1 MGIEW
6 RWGCLR
12 CLATGRADSA
22 ANALALLGL
31 HEMFACPT
39 TAGGEEKERRL
50 AWRRT
55 LAERYGTEPYGP

>member
-1 MGIEW
+1 MTEW

-12 CLATGRADSA
+12 CLATGAADSE

-31 HEMFACPT
+31 HEMFACPA
-39 TAGGEEKERRL
+39 TASGDERGRRL

-55 LAERYGTEPYGP
+55 LTERYGAEPYGP